1 VPSTDDKFFPNP
13 PPLAGEGVRYVVPKE
28 MLTVSNHNRA
38 LDGFTYVYPVLSRR
52 AGGVSVGINLNPNNA
67 CNWQCVYCQV
77 PDLVRGKAP
86 KIDLTRL
93 ESELRAFLTA
103 LCRGDWLLHNAPEG
117 ALRDIAFSG
126 NGEPTSAVE
135 FADAVALVARL
146 HAEFDLGPAVALRL
160 ITNGSLLGQARVR
173 EGIRRLGQAGGE
185 VWFKVDAGRMDAIER
200 INGVR
205 LAPKTIARNLE
216 TCATLCPTWVQT
228 CVFRWDGLPPDDLE
242 IDAWLGVLTS
252 AAIRGVL
259 LYGVARPSLQPA
271 ATRISP
277 LSAEEFGRIA
287 SKAEEKGLTVH
298 VSP

>member
-1 VPSTDDKFFPNP
+1 MQPALEVKRIIPQK
-13 PPLAGEGVRYVVPKE
+13 
-28 MLTVSNHNRA
+28 MLTVSNHDRV

-77 PDLVRGKAP
+77 PDLIRGKAP
-86 KIDLTRL
+86 KIDLARL

-103 LCRGDWLLHNAPEG
+103 LCRDDWLLHNAPEG

-135 FADAVALVARL
+135 FADAVALAVRL
-146 HAEFDLGPAVALRL
+146 RAEFDLGPAVALRL

-185 VWFKVDAGRMDAIER
+185 VWFKVDAGRADTIAR

-205 LAPKTIARNLE
+205 LAPKTMVRNLE
-216 TCATLCPTWVQT
+216 TCAALCPTWVQT
-228 CVFRWDGLPPDDLE
+228 CVFRWDGLPPGDLE
-242 IDAWLGVLTS
+242 LDAWLDMLTGT
-252 AAIRGVL
+252 AIRGVL
-259 LYGVARPSLQPA
+259 LYGVARPSQQPA
-271 ATRISP
+271 GVRISP
-277 LSAEEFGRIA
+277 LSSEEFDRIA
-287 SKAEEKGLTVH
+287 MRAKEKGLTVH
-298 VSP
+298 VNP

>member
-1 VPSTDDKFFPNP
+1 
-13 PPLAGEGVRYVVPKE
+13 
-28 MLTVSNHNRA
+28 MLTVSNHDRV

-86 KIDLTRL
+86 KIDLARL

-103 LCRGDWLLHNAPEG
+103 LCRDDWLLHNAPEG
-117 ALRDIAFSG
+117 ALRDLAFSG

-135 FADAVALVARL
+135 FADAVALAIRL
-146 HAEFDLGPAVALRL
+146 HTEFDLGPAVVLRL

-185 VWFKVDAGRMDAIER
+185 VWFKVDAGSTSAIER

-205 LAPKTIARNLE
+205 VAPKTMARNLAV
-216 TCATLCPTWVQT
+216 CAALCPTWVQT
-228 CVFRWDGLPPDDLE
+228 CVFRWDGLVLDDSEL
-242 IDAWLGVLTS
+242 DDWLDVLAG

-259 LYGVARPSLQPA
+259 LYGVARPSQQPA
-271 ATRISP
+271 GVRISP
-277 LSAEEFGRIA
+277 LSSEEFDRIA
-287 SKAEEKGLTVH
+287 SRAKEKGLTVH
-298 VSP
+298 VNP

>member
-1 VPSTDDKFFPNP
+1 
-13 PPLAGEGVRYVVPKE
+13 

-77 PDLVRGKAP
+77 PDLIRGKAP
-86 KIDLTRL
+86 KIDLARL

-103 LCRGDWLLHNAPEG
+103 LCRGDWLLHNTPEG
-117 ALRDIAFSG
+117 ARMLRDIAFSG

-135 FADAVALVARL
+135 FADAVALVARV
-146 HAEFDLGPAVALRL
+146 HAEFELDPLVALRL

-173 EGIRRLGQAGGE
+173 EGIHRLGQAGGE
-185 VWFKVDAGRMDAIER
+185 VWFKVDAGRAEAIER

-205 LAPKTIARNLE
+205 LAPKTMARNLK
-216 TCATLCPTWVQT
+216 TCAALCPTWVQT
-228 CVFRWDGLPPDDLE
+228 CVFRWDGLPPGDSEL
-242 IDAWLGVLTS
+242 DAWLDVLTS

-259 LYGVARPSLQPA
+259 LYGVARPSQQPA
-271 ATRISP
+271 GARISP
-277 LSAEEFGRIA
+277 LSTGEFDKIA
-287 SKAEEKGLTVH
+287 MSAKEKGLTIH
-298 VSP
+298 VNP

>member
-1 VPSTDDKFFPNP
+1 
-13 PPLAGEGVRYVVPKE
+13 
-28 MLTVSNHNRA
+28 MLTISNHDRT

-77 PDLVRGKAP
+77 PDLIRGKAP
-86 KIDLTRL
+86 KIDLARL
-93 ESELRAFLTA
+93 ESELRAFLAA
-103 LCRGDWLLHNAPEG
+103 LCQGDWLLHNAPEG
-117 ALRDIAFSG
+117 MRTLRDIAFSG

-205 LAPKTIARNLE
+205 LTPKTIARNLE
-216 TCATLCPTWVQT
+216 TCATLCSTWVQT
-228 CVFRWDGLPPDDLE
+228 CVFRWDNLPPDDSEL
-242 IDAWLGVLTS
+242 DAWLDVLTN

-259 LYGVARPSLQPA
+259 LYGVARPSQQPA
-271 ATRISP
+271 SARISP
-277 LSAEEFGRIA
+277 LSTEEFDRIA
-287 SKAEEKGLTVH
+287 MRVKEKGLTVY